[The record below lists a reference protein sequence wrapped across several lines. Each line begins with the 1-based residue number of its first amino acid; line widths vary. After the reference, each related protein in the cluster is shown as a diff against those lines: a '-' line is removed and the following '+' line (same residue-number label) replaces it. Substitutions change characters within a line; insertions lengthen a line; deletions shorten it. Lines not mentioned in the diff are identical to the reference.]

1 MPKAKK
7 RKDTGFEASQ
17 TKSVFLYGHPNKEKA
32 SIIASIQKLFTRLVN
47 NNIQGINN
55 CEWMHVQLIKNDK
68 KDPQV
73 RAYEKS
79 IRPKGVNS
87 AFCQAAFDTAF
98 THLSNRLNTI
108 KDDMYREHDDV
119 FTSSKVLFGMALGHA
134 TKAEMIDA
142 MLKISLEAKTKR
154 KAKAAK
160 EGKPEP
166 EDKEDFYEKCA
177 KTLSEMPD
185 EEFAFRMEEINDS
198 FAMLSLE
205 YKVPVISKARIPL
218 DSRLMKLE
226 ESNDI
231 KAPYVIEVTN
241 PTEKGKRIT
250 VPLDTSK
257 HSLHKAKSCK
267 MARAVTCSIDKG
279 VLRIG
284 WSYTKTVAKPATSKV
299 NGVDTGIADLF
310 YLSDDKHFGS
320 MREVLD
326 FYHKE
331 VEKSFGEFSS
341 LRNKKRKIRHF
352 LRKHKNLPDDVRRSL
367 IKKMDKLNRM
377 IQKANAPYR
386 KKRHY
391 YQMLDK
397 EIKDAVL
404 SYVSSL
410 DKETITVLELL
421 DIREFNKS
429 RRVNGMFSC
438 FARGKAQ
445 QKLMQTLN
453 WKGFDFVE
461 VVPDYT
467 SQVCPECSNHDKA
480 NRNGKSFLCT
490 CCGYKGD
497 ADHTAGINIKAR
509 YLDKNLSKICEDNK
523 YNHKVLQSKLSGY
536 YSRKNELYKQQH
548 PEKFVKK
555 QNSEEQAASAT

>member
-119 FTSSKVLFGMALGHA
+119 FTSSKVLFGMALDHA

-310 YLSDDKHFGS
+310 YLSDGKHFGS

-352 LRKHKNLPDDVRRSL
+352 LQKHKNLPDDVRRSL

-467 SQVCPECSNHDKA
+467 SQVCPECSNLDKA

-555 QNSEEQAASAT
+555 QNFEEQAASAT

>member
-17 TKSVFLYGHPNKEKA
+17 TKSIFLYGHPNKEKA
-32 SIIASIQKLFTRLVN
+32 STIASIQKLFTQLVN
-47 NNIQGINN
+47 DNIQGINN

-73 RAYEKS
+73 RVYEKS

-119 FTSSKVLFGMALGHA
+119 FTSSKVLFGMALDHA

-142 MLKISLEAKTKR
+142 VLKISLEAKTKR
-154 KAKAAK
+154 KTKAAK

-185 EEFAFRMEEINDS
+185 EEFAFRMGEINDS

-205 YKVPVISKARIPL
+205 YKVPVISKVQIPL

-231 KAPYVIEVTN
+231 KAPYAIEITN

-267 MARAVTCSIDKG
+267 MAKAVTCSIDKG

-284 WSYTKTVAKPATSKV
+284 WSYTKTVAKPATLKV

-310 YLSDDKHFGS
+310 YLSDGKHFGS

-331 VEKSFGEFSS
+331 VEKSFGEVSS

-377 IQKANAPYR
+377 IQKAKTPYR

-421 DIREFNKS
+421 NIREFNKS

-467 SQVCPECSNHDKA
+467 SQVCPECGNLDKA

-523 YNHKVLQSKLSGY
+523 CNHKVLQSKLKGY

-555 QNSEEQAASAT
+555 QNPEEQAASAV

>member
-119 FTSSKVLFGMALGHA
+119 FTSSKVLFGMALDHA

-310 YLSDDKHFGS
+310 YLSDGKHFGS
-320 MREVLD
+320 MREVFD

-467 SQVCPECSNHDKA
+467 SQVCPECSNLDKA

>member
-17 TKSVFLYGHPNKEKA
+17 TKSIFLYGHPNKEKA
-32 SIIASIQKLFTRLVN
+32 STIASIQKLFTQLVN
-47 NNIQGINN
+47 DNIQGINN

-68 KDPQV
+68 KSPQV

-79 IRPKGVNS
+79 IRLKGANS
-87 AFCQAAFDTAF
+87 AFCQAAFDAAF

-119 FTSSKVLFGMALGHA
+119 FTSSKVLFGMALDHA

-142 MLKISLEAKTKR
+142 MLKISLEAKAKR

-177 KTLSEMPD
+177 KTLSEMPN

-231 KAPYVIEVTN
+231 KAPYVIEITN

-267 MARAVTCSIDKG
+267 MAKAVTCSIDKG

-310 YLSDDKHFGS
+310 YLSDGKHFGS
-320 MREVLD
+320 IREVLD

-367 IKKMDKLNRM
+367 IEKMDKLNRM

-410 DKETITVLELL
+410 GKETITVLELL

-429 RRVNGMFSC
+429 KRVNGMFSC

-467 SQVCPECSNHDKA
+467 SQVCPECGNLDKA

-509 YLDKNLSKICEDNK
+509 YLNKNLSKICEDNK
-523 YNHKVLQSKLSGY
+523 YNHKVLQSKLKGY

-555 QNSEEQAASAT
+555 QNPEEQAASAV

>member
-1 MPKAKK
+1 MPKARKK
-7 RKDTGFEASQ
+7 KNSSFQTTI
-17 TKSVFLYGHPNKEKA
+17 TKSVFLYGRPNKEK
-32 SIIASIQKLFTRLVN
+32 LVILQQMQN
-47 NNIQGINN
+47 SYTALINRDIDLLEKN
-55 CEWMHVQLIKNDK
+55 PDIVLQLVKNDK
-68 KDPQV
+68 KDPQM
-73 RAYEKS
+73 RKLEKA
-79 IRPKGVNS
+79 IRPEGINS
-87 AFCQAAFDTAF
+87 AFCQNAFDAAVVQV
-98 THLSNRLNTI
+98 SGRLNNI
-108 KDDMYREHDDV
+108 RQDLLSEGMGI
-119 FTSSKVLFGMALGHA
+119 FAQSKVLF
-134 TKAEMIDA
+134 A
-142 MLKISLEAKTKR
+142 MSIMGCLKQKMEETMRQI
-154 KAKAAK
+154 
-160 EGKPEP
+160 EGT
-166 EDKEDFYEKCA
+166 FYEDCA
-177 KTLSEMPD
+177 KTLHEMSEK
-185 EEFAFRMEEINDS
+185 EFSDLQLEFQERYATK
-198 FAMLSLE
+198 SLE
-205 YKVPVISKARIPL
+205 YRVPKLRFVSVPL
-218 DSRLMKLE
+218 DLRLMKIE
-226 ESNDI
+226 QSTDT
-231 KAPYVIEVTN
+231 KMPYVIIITN
-241 PTEKGKRIT
+241 PLKTRQRIT
-250 VPLDTSK
+250 IPLDTSG
-257 HSLHKAKSCK
+257 HFLHKIQNNK
-267 MARAVTCSIDKG
+267 MAGMVLMQIRKG
-279 VLRIG
+279 NLRIG
-284 WSYTKTVAKPATSKV
+284 WSYDSTRQQPATT
-299 NGVDTGIADLF
+299 NCIGVDTGI
-310 YLSDDKHFGS
+310 SDCFHTSDGRAIGS
-320 MREVLD
+320 MSPVID
-326 FYHKE
+326 FYHE
-331 VEKSFGEFSS
+331 AVEPAFAELAN
-341 LRNKKRKIRHF
+341 LRNKKRKIKHF
-352 LRKHKNLPDDVRRSL
+352 LRKHDLPEDVRRSL

-467 SQVCPECSNHDKA
+467 SQVCPECSNLDKA

>member
-1 MPKAKK
+1 MDACS
-7 RKDTGFEASQ
+7 TYQ
-17 TKSVFLYGHPNKEKA
+17 
-32 SIIASIQKLFTRLVN
+32 
-47 NNIQGINN
+47 
-55 CEWMHVQLIKNDK
+55 NDK

-119 FTSSKVLFGMALGHA
+119 FTSSKVLFGMALDHA

-241 PTEKGKRIT
+241 PTE
-250 VPLDTSK
+250 
-257 HSLHKAKSCK
+257 
-267 MARAVTCSIDKG
+267 
-279 VLRIG
+279 
-284 WSYTKTVAKPATSKV
+284 
-299 NGVDTGIADLF
+299 
-310 YLSDDKHFGS
+310 
-320 MREVLD
+320 
-326 FYHKE
+326 
-331 VEKSFGEFSS
+331 
-341 LRNKKRKIRHF
+341 
-352 LRKHKNLPDDVRRSL
+352 
-367 IKKMDKLNRM
+367 
-377 IQKANAPYR
+377 
-386 KKRHY
+386 
-391 YQMLDK
+391 
-397 EIKDAVL
+397 
-404 SYVSSL
+404 
-410 DKETITVLELL
+410 
-421 DIREFNKS
+421 
-429 RRVNGMFSC
+429 RVNGLLCPWTQASTLC
-438 FARGKAQ
+438 IKPKA
-445 QKLMQTLN
+445 
-453 WKGFDFVE
+453 
-461 VVPDYT
+461 
-467 SQVCPECSNHDKA
+467 
-480 NRNGKSFLCT
+480 
-490 CCGYKGD
+490 
-497 ADHTAGINIKAR
+497 
-509 YLDKNLSKICEDNK
+509 
-523 YNHKVLQSKLSGY
+523 
-536 YSRKNELYKQQH
+536 
-548 PEKFVKK
+548 VKW
-555 QNSEEQAASAT
+555 QGP

>member
-119 FTSSKVLFGMALGHA
+119 FTSSKVLFGMALDHA

-226 ESNDI
+226 ESDDI

-310 YLSDDKHFGS
+310 YLSDGKHFGS

-467 SQVCPECSNHDKA
+467 SQVCPECSNLDKA

-509 YLDKNLSKICEDNK
+509 YLDKNLSKICKDNK

>member
-7 RKDTGFEASQ
+7 RKDTGFKASQ

-119 FTSSKVLFGMALGHA
+119 FTSSKVLFGMALDHA

-205 YKVPVISKARIPL
+205 YKVPIISKARIPL

-310 YLSDDKHFGS
+310 YLSDGKHFGS

-341 LRNKKRKIRHF
+341 LRNKKRKLRHF

-467 SQVCPECSNHDKA
+467 SQVCPEGSNLDKA

-536 YSRKNELYKQQH
+536 YSRKNKLYKQQH

>member
-310 YLSDDKHFGS
+310 YLSDGKHFGS

>member
-119 FTSSKVLFGMALGHA
+119 FTSSKVLFGMALDHA

-310 YLSDDKHFGS
+310 YLSDGKHFGS

-467 SQVCPECSNHDKA
+467 SQVCPESSNLDKA

>member
-119 FTSSKVLFGMALGHA
+119 FTSSKVLFGMALDHA

-310 YLSDDKHFGS
+310 YLSDGKHFGS

-461 VVPDYT
+461 VVPDYA
-467 SQVCPECSNHDKA
+467 SQVCPECSNLDKA

>member
-119 FTSSKVLFGMALGHA
+119 FTSSKVLFGMALDHA

-267 MARAVTCSIDKG
+267 MARAVTCSINKG

-284 WSYTKTVAKPATSKV
+284 WSYTKTVAKPATLKV

-310 YLSDDKHFGS
+310 YLSDGKHFGS

-467 SQVCPECSNHDKA
+467 SQVCPECSNLDKA

>member
-17 TKSVFLYGHPNKEKA
+17 TKSVFLYGHPNKEKT

-119 FTSSKVLFGMALGHA
+119 FTSSKVLFGMALDHA

-310 YLSDDKHFGS
+310 YLSDGKHFGS

-467 SQVCPECSNHDKA
+467 SQVCPEFSNLDKA

>member
-119 FTSSKVLFGMALGHA
+119 FTSSKVLFGMALDHA

-310 YLSDDKHFGS
+310 YLSDGKHFGS
-320 MREVLD
+320 MRLLSQGSGKIFWRVL
-326 FYHKE
+326 
-331 VEKSFGEFSS
+331 
-341 LRNKKRKIRHF
+341 F
-352 LRKHKNLPDDVRRSL
+352 L
-367 IKKMDKLNRM
+367 
-377 IQKANAPYR
+377 
-386 KKRHY
+386 
-391 YQMLDK
+391 
-397 EIKDAVL
+397 
-404 SYVSSL
+404 
-410 DKETITVLELL
+410 T
-421 DIREFNKS
+421 
-429 RRVNGMFSC
+429 
-438 FARGKAQ
+438 
-445 QKLMQTLN
+445 
-453 WKGFDFVE
+453 
-461 VVPDYT
+461 
-467 SQVCPECSNHDKA
+467 
-480 NRNGKSFLCT
+480 
-490 CCGYKGD
+490 
-497 ADHTAGINIKAR
+497 
-509 YLDKNLSKICEDNK
+509 
-523 YNHKVLQSKLSGY
+523 
-536 YSRKNELYKQQH
+536 KQ
-548 PEKFVKK
+548 EA
-555 QNSEEQAASAT
+555 QNSPFPAEA

>member
-119 FTSSKVLFGMALGHA
+119 FTSSKVLFGMALDHA
-134 TKAEMIDA
+134 AKAEMIDA

-310 YLSDDKHFGS
+310 YLSDGKHFGS

-404 SYVSSL
+404 SYVSSRKPL
-410 DKETITVLELL
+410 PSWSCSTFVSSTKVDGLMVCSPVL
-421 DIREFNKS
+421 REVKHS
-429 RRVNGMFSC
+429 RS
-438 FARGKAQ
+438 
-445 QKLMQTLN
+445 
-453 WKGFDFVE
+453 
-461 VVPDYT
+461 
-467 SQVCPECSNHDKA
+467 
-480 NRNGKSFLCT
+480 
-490 CCGYKGD
+490 
-497 ADHTAGINIKAR
+497 
-509 YLDKNLSKICEDNK
+509 
-523 YNHKVLQSKLSGY
+523 
-536 YSRKNELYKQQH
+536 
-548 PEKFVKK
+548 
-555 QNSEEQAASAT
+555 

>member
-32 SIIASIQKLFTRLVN
+32 STIASIQKLFTQLVN
-47 NNIQGINN
+47 DNIQGINN

-108 KDDMYREHDDV
+108 KDDIYREHDDV
-119 FTSSKVLFGMALGHA
+119 FTSSKVLFGMALDHA

-154 KAKAAK
+154 KAKTAK

-166 EDKEDFYEKCA
+166 EDKENFHEKCA

-185 EEFAFRMEEINDS
+185 EEFAFRMEGINDS

-205 YKVPVISKARIPL
+205 YKVPVISKAQIPL

-231 KAPYVIEVTN
+231 KAPYVIEITN

-267 MARAVTCSIDKG
+267 MAKAVTCSIDKG

-310 YLSDDKHFGS
+310 YLSDGKHFGS

-367 IKKMDKLNRM
+367 IKKMDKLNCM

-410 DKETITVLELL
+410 DKKTITVLELL

-467 SQVCPECSNHDKA
+467 SQVCPECGNLDKA

-523 YNHKVLQSKLSGY
+523 YNHKVLQSKLKGY

-555 QNSEEQAASAT
+555 QNPEEQAASAT

>member
-119 FTSSKVLFGMALGHA
+119 FTSSKVLFGMALDHA

-166 EDKEDFYEKCA
+166 EDKEDFYEKCV

-310 YLSDDKHFGS
+310 YLSDGKHFGS

-467 SQVCPECSNHDKA
+467 SQVCPECSNFDKA